1 MAVFERVKEH
11 LQLESPEMPSVLRPG
26 YRPGWDKQV
35 ADLIASLPPHI
46 RENCSEEALESFAD
60 LFAEIDKDVSHSI
73 SVKELKQCFKSLEIK
88 IRKDELRALFL
99 KLGTTIDDDGVQIR
113 FPGNNS
119 SSNKLYL
126 TAFVQIFLPIR
137 SSSSLF

>member
-1 MAVFERVKEH
+1 MAVFDRIREH
-11 LQLESPEMPSVLRPG
+11 FQSTEMVTTTRPRG
-26 YRPGWDKQV
+26 YRPGWDEQI
-35 ADLIASLPPHI
+35 AELIASLPPHI
-46 RENCSEEALESFAD
+46 REDCSEEAIESFAD
-60 LFAEIDKDVSHSI
+60 LFAEIDVNLSQSI
-73 SVKELKQCFKSLEIK
+73 SVKELKNCFKSLEIY